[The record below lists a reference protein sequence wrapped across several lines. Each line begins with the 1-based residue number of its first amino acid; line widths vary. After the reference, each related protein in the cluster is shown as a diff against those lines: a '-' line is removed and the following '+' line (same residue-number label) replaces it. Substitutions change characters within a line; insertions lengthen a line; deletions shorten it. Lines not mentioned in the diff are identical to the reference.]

1 MVPSP
6 KAGRI
11 KQESNTMRILL
22 TNDDGIEAPGLVAL
36 EAIAAQL
43 SDDVW
48 VVAPAEEQSGT
59 GHSLTL
65 TAPIRLR
72 QLGPKRFAVRGTPT
86 DSVMMALGHV
96 MKDHRPDLL
105 LSGVNRGPNMA
116 EDVTYS
122 GTVSAAMEGC
132 LAGVRSVALS
142 QAMGDYTVGGEDF
155 GPACAFGAEIV
166 RRLGAIDWP
175 EGVLMNVNFP
185 VAVTADP
192 PVVVARQGFRDYG
205 NIRIDARTDPR
216 GFPYYW
222 FGYGREMT
230 DPVRETDLHAVRQ
243 GAVSVTPLHLDL
255 THDATMAAV
264 GKALAGSGWPVLE

>member
-1 MVPSP
+1 
-6 KAGRI
+6 
-11 KQESNTMRILL
+11 MRILL
-22 TNDDGIEAPGLVAL
+22 TNDDGVEAPGLVAL
-36 EAIAAQL
+36 EAIAAEL
-43 SDDVW
+43 SDDIW

-72 QLGPKRFAVRGTPT
+72 QLGAKRFAVRGTPT

-132 LAGVRSVALS
+132 LAGIRSVALS

-155 GPACAFGAEIV
+155 GPARALGAEIV
-166 RRLGAIDWP
+166 RRLGTIDWP

-185 VAVTADP
+185 VVAAGASGPAGVADGAINPGKAP
-192 PVVVARQGFRDYG
+192 PVRVAAQGFRDYG

-230 DPVRETDLHAVRQ
+230 DPAHESDLHAVRE

-255 THDATMAAV
+255 THYATMAALRE
-264 GKALAGSGWPVLE
+264 ALADLG

>member
-1 MVPSP
+1 
-6 KAGRI
+6 
-11 KQESNTMRILL
+11 MRILL
-22 TNDDGIEAPGLVAL
+22 TNDDGIEAPGLVAR
-36 EAIAAQL
+36 EAIAAEL

-48 VVAPAEEQSGT
+48 VVAPAEEQLGT

-86 DSVMMALGHV
+86 DSVMMAIGHV

-132 LAGVRSVALS
+132 LAGVRSIALS
-142 QAMGDYTVGGEDF
+142 QALADYTVGAEDF
-155 GPACAFGAEIV
+155 GPARRHGADIV
-166 RRLGAIDWP
+166 RRLAALGTAAGEWP
-175 EGVLMNVNFP
+175 AGVLMNVNFP
-185 VAVTADP
+185 AGEPKGVRVAQ
-192 PVVVARQGFRDYG
+192 QGFRDYG
-205 NIRIDARTDPR
+205 NINIVSRTDPR

-230 DPVRETDLHAVRQ
+230 DPAGETDLHAIRN
-243 GAVSVTPLHLDL
+243 GAIAVTPLHLDM
-255 THDATMAAV
+255 THYPPIDRLRDVLGEMA
-264 GKALAGSGWPVLE
+264 

>member
-1 MVPSP
+1 
-6 KAGRI
+6 
-11 KQESNTMRILL
+11 MRILL
-22 TNDDGIEAPGLVAL
+22 TNDDGIEAPGMAVLA
-36 EAIAAQL
+36 AIAATL

-65 TAPIRLR
+65 TAPIRLK
-72 QLGPKRFAVRGTPT
+72 QLGDRRFAVRGTPT
-86 DSVMMALGHV
+86 DSVMMAVGQV
-96 MKDHRPDLL
+96 MKDFPPDLL

-132 LAGVRSVALS
+132 LAGIPSIALS
-142 QAMGDYTVGGEDF
+142 QALADYTVGAEDF
-155 GPACAFGAEIV
+155 GPARTHGADIV
-166 RRLGAIDWP
+166 RRLAAMATAGAWP
-175 EGVLMNVNFP
+175 AGVLMNVNFP
-185 VAVTADP
+185 AVVTAEP
-192 PVVVARQGFRDYG
+192 PVVAARQGFRDYG

-230 DPVRETDLHAVRQ
+230 DPVAETDLHAVRN
-243 GAVSVTPLHLDL
+243 GAIAVSPLHLDL
-255 THDATMAAV
+255 THDATLAAV
-264 GKALAGSGWPVLE
+264 GKALAG

>member
-1 MVPSP
+1 
-6 KAGRI
+6 
-11 KQESNTMRILL
+11 MRILL

-36 EAIAAQL
+36 EAIAREL

-72 QLGPKRFAVRGTPT
+72 KLGDKRFAVRGTPT
-86 DSVMMALGHV
+86 DSVMMAIGHV

-132 LAGVRSVALS
+132 LAGVRSIALS
-142 QAMGDYTVGGEDF
+142 QAMIDYTVGSEDF
-155 GPACAFGAEIV
+155 GPARTMGAEIV
-166 RRLGAIDWP
+166 RRLCAFDWEP
-175 EGVLMNVNFP
+175 GVLMNVNFP
-185 VAVTADP
+185 GREPKGVRVAS
-192 PVVVARQGFRDYG
+192 QGFRDYG
-205 NIRIDARTDPR
+205 NIDIVGRTDPR
-216 GFPYYW
+216 GFPYFW
-222 FGYGREMT
+222 FGYGREIET
-230 DPVRETDLHAVRQ
+230 PAHATDLEAVRS
-243 GAVSVTPLHLDL
+243 GCVSVTPLHLDL
-255 THDATMAAV
+255 THYATMDRLREAM
-264 GKALAGSGWPVLE
+264 AGLE